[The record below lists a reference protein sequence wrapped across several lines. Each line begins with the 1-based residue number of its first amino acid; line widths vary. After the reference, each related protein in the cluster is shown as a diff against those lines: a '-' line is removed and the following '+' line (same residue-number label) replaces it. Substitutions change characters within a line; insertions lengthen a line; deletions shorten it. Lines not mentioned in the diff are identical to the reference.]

1 MRAPEKGSSFLW
13 KLTFFVKMYN
23 ENYIFNFCIFHLDE
37 SVVKPFKSFHLNIPN
52 YYRH

>member
-1 MRAPEKGSSFLW
+1 
-13 KLTFFVKMYN
+13 MYN

-37 SVVKPFKSFHLNIPN
+37 LMSVVKPFKSFHLNIPN

>member
-1 MRAPEKGSSFLW
+1 
-13 KLTFFVKMYN
+13 MYN

-37 SVVKPFKSFHLNIPN
+37 LTSVVKPFKSFHLNIPN